1 MNFVDFGALPRYSDA
16 YLPSPVRKS
25 VGIRKMQEKFGNS
38 GLDVDDKPVT
48 RNFRSY
54 RDIEKP
60 PFEVLESPTK
70 KSGASSNEA
79 PQSPSGKKDYR
90 SLDSPRS
97 IMFPM
102 DSPVPTATYKS
113 AVPSS
118 PVRSTF
124 DAKAAIPRPPVLGG
138 IMDAP
143 KSPKSPS
150 KKQAVKKTV
159 SFDKAAT
166 PKAAGGRSYPC
177 WDYGKK
183 KTFARPP
190 SNLRTN
196 RAATTIQRLVRGGM
210 QRLHYRVAKLE
221 RMLDTRDQRT
231 TDAKAK
237 VRQEFEQRKVTLRLK
252 LEQESKKETRKQQQI
267 RTTAEEAQKLV
278 AYLRREN
285 KKLREK
291 NQEIHL
297 AIVDLNEQNKRL
309 ETANSVTDGTI
320 GTLNDHTKT
329 IEDTHAKLMEVIP
342 KYQETIGTLND
353 AVQLRRQYGNA
364 EHKIRLLYVK
374 LMGDIVE
381 HLEGSTT
388 EFALAEEAM
397 QSILRLEEEELAKD
411 RPVNPD
417 EYLGASSATLRGMD
431 ASDGI
436 DDDDDDDL
444 NNYRV
449 HTMD

>member
-38 GLDVDDKPVT
+38 GAGGSGGDDKPAG

-60 PFEVLESPTK
+60 PFEVLESPVK
-70 KSGASSNEA
+70 KSSASSNEA
-79 PQSPSGKKDYR
+79 PQSPTGRKNYR

-102 DSPVPTATYKS
+102 DSPVPTSTYKS
-113 AVPSS
+113 FAPPS

-138 IMDAP
+138 FVDAP
-143 KSPKSPS
+143 KSHKSPS
-150 KKQAVKKTV
+150 KKQPVKKTV
-159 SFDKAAT
+159 SFDKAA
-166 PKAAGGRSYPC
+166 AGRPYPS

-196 RAATTIQRLVRGGM
+196 RAATAIQRLVRGGM

-221 RMLDTRDQRT
+221 RMLDTRDERT
-231 TDAKAK
+231 SDAKAQ
-237 VRQEFEQRKVTLRLK
+237 VRKEFEQRKVTLHLK

-297 AIVDLNEQNKRL
+297 AIVDLKEQNGRL

-320 GTLNDHTKT
+320 GTLNDHKKT
-329 IEDTHAKLMEVIP
+329 IQDTHDKLMEVIP
-342 KYQETIGTLND
+342 KYQETIATLND

-397 QSILRLEEEELAKD
+397 QSILQLEEEELAKD

-417 EYLGASSATLRGMD
+417 EYLGASSSAGLGL
-431 ASDGI
+431 DGFDVVD

>member
-1 MNFVDFGALPRYSDA
+1 MNFADFGALPRYNDA

-25 VGIRKMQEKFGNS
+25 VGIRKMQEKFGNI
-38 GLDVDDKPVT
+38 GAGGEDKPVS

-60 PFEVLESPTK
+60 PFEVLESPVK
-70 KSGASSNEA
+70 KSGASSNDA
-79 PQSPSGKKDYR
+79 PHSPTGRKDYR

-118 PVRSTF
+118 PVRNTF
-124 DAKAAIPRPPVLGG
+124 SAKAAIPRPPVLGASA
-138 IMDAP
+138 DAP

-150 KKQAVKKTV
+150 KKQTVKKTV
-159 SFDKAAT
+159 SFDKAA
-166 PKAAGGRSYPC
+166 AGGGRTYPS

-196 RAATTIQRLVRGGM
+196 RAATSIQRLVRGGM
-210 QRLHYRVAKLE
+210 QRLRYRVARLE
-221 RMLDTRDQRT
+221 WMLDTRDQRT
-231 TDAKAK
+231 SDAKAQ
-237 VRQEFEQRKVTLRLK
+237 VRQEFEQRKATLRLK

-285 KKLREK
+285 KRLREK

-297 AIVDLNEQNKRL
+297 AIVDLKQQNERL

-329 IEDTHAKLMEVIP
+329 IEDTHAKLMEVVP
-342 KYQETIGTLND
+342 KYQETIATLND

-397 QSILRLEEEELAKD
+397 QSILQLEEEELAKN

-417 EYLGASSATLRGMD
+417 EYLGASSAALGFD
-431 ASDGI
+431 VSDGA
-436 DDDDDDDL
+436 DDDEDDDL